1 MFRKIIATAF
11 ASLSLAATLL
21 PATTLA
27 DEACAPMRQKWSEG
41 AGYEV
46 HNPTVTYAVYNRQ
59 LVILEAGQR
68 EPLQVVE
75 ADYEVQSI
83 DARLSPDCRYVV
95 ATVKSDE
102 GSQFTT
108 WDLSQEQRAGVIQDM
123 VVSGYVWSPDSRY
136 LLVQSDQGA
145 HLWHVPSN
153 HQMLL
158 NANGDYG
165 AWYHFQWDMP
175 HQQLLIV
182 PGNEGYKVRAYDL
195 PTGSTVGEFVTGT
208 EAAPVN
214 FKLSNDGAK
223 IAVFTSEGERFRDR
237 RESGLAIWDRVGLY
251 NITLNPERYA
261 VNQPSQ
267 LSFSPDNRYLV
278 IERDM
283 IRVWDLQAVRAD
295 GLPNYHYD
303 GPEARIGILRFVDA
317 GTIETQY
324 VGACNLCSAYWLRW
338 NVVTGE
344 FINGYDEPRDRI
356 VTADELGMDV

>member
-1 MFRKIIATAF
+1 MFRKIIVTVF
-11 ASLSLAATLL
+11 ASLSLAATML

-27 DEACAPMRQKWSEG
+27 DDACAPMRQKWSES
-41 AGYEV
+41 AGHEV
-46 HNPTVTYAVYNRQ
+46 HNPAVTYAVYNQQ

-68 EPLQVVE
+68 EPIQVVE
-75 ADYEVQSI
+75 ADYQVESI
-83 DARLSPDCRYVV
+83 DARLSSDCRYVTAV
-95 ATVKSDE
+95 VKSDE
-102 GSQFTT
+102 GSQFIV
-108 WDLSQEQRAGVIQDM
+108 WDLLSGQRTGLMQD
-123 VVSGYVWSPDSRY
+123 VTVSGYVWSPDSNY
-136 LLVQSDQGA
+136 LLIQSNQGA
-145 HLWHVPSN
+145 HLWHVAGN

-165 AWYHFQWDMP
+165 AWYHYQWDMT
-175 HQQLLIV
+175 HQQLLLV

-223 IAVFTSEGERFRDR
+223 IAVFTSESERIYDHRS
-237 RESGLAIWDRVGLY
+237 SGLAVWDRVGLY
-251 NITLNPERYA
+251 NIALNAERYA

-278 IERDM
+278 IGRDM
-283 IRVWDLQAVRAD
+283 IRVWDLQSVRGD

-303 GPEARIGILRFVDA
+303 GPEARIGTLRFVDA
-317 GTIETQY
+317 GTIETQH
-324 VGACNLCSAYWLRW
+324 VGACSPCSDYWLRW

-356 VTADELGMDV
+356 VSASELGLDV